1 MMEKKM
7 DQKFLKVFLNLTL
20 YFFEVFGTNY
30 GLIVAGF
37 NGFIEFSIGEIFEVS
52 ITTDEHIVNYGT
64 YVSREGEKILFD
76 KCDISRM
83 ITVTAIAADGESSFW
98 ILSLEDFLPFMSIPN
113 FRDLNERNVN
123 LYSTCVFWLLD
134 NTYAQNILYNFSNY
148 SIDDVQ
154 DFLKKVPM
162 SDLFPCT
169 NICRDAVFTMIT
181 SIPERKEKMTTLKI
195 MWDSGDLSF
204 APDPNSYDYIHRSK
218 DNINLSL
225 SVINQMTVSTDL
237 Y

>member
-1 MMEKKM
+1 MMVKKN
-7 DQKFLKVFLNLTL
+7 LKVILIFIL
-20 YFFEVFGTNY
+20 FFFFFTYY
-30 GLIVAGF
+30 GLMVAGYD
-37 NGFIEFSIGEIFEVS
+37 GLLEFSIGEIFEVS
-52 ITTDEHIVNYGT
+52 ITTDEHIVKYGS
-64 YVSREGEKILFD
+64 YVSSEGEKILVD
-76 KCDISRM
+76 KCDNSRM
-83 ITVTAIAADGESSFW
+83 ITVTAIAADGESSYW

-154 DFLKKVPM
+154 DFLKEVPM

-181 SIPERKEKMTTLKI
+181 SIPERKEKMTTLKM

-225 SVINQMTVSTDL
+225 SVINQMTVSIYL
-237 Y
+237 F

>member
-1 MMEKKM
+1 M
-7 DQKFLKVFLNLTL
+7 LRIR
-20 YFFEVFGTNY
+20 G
-30 GLIVAGF
+30 GG
-37 NGFIEFSIGEIFEVS
+37 S
-52 ITTDEHIVNYGT
+52 
-64 YVSREGEKILFD
+64 
-76 KCDISRM
+76 
-83 ITVTAIAADGESSFW
+83 
-98 ILSLEDFLPFMSIPN
+98 SLEVKTILNIRSKLFPKVKTILNSCY

-154 DFLKKVPM
+154 DFLKEVPM

-181 SIPERKEKMTTLKI
+181 SIPERKEKMTSLKM

-225 SVINQMTVSTDL
+225 SVINQMTVSIDL
-237 Y
+237 F